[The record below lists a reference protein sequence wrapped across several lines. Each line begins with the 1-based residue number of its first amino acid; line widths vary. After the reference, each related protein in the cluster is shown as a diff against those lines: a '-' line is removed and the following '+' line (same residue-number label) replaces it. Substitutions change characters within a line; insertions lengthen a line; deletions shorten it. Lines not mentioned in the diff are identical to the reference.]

1 MQRLH
6 FLLQYLWFSLAGAIV
21 CYSSCT
27 LEKGRINQISKNW
40 ETKTLKNSWD
50 TRDHYPDAIDTSR
63 NIQSAVTKMSVG
75 IEKLT
80 SQARSLNTL
89 LFIIDT
95 CLQKNQRLQKHG
107 NKQVPAKKSA
117 FDRVHYMPRLSINVT
132 KRRFKTGKKSLG
144 HPSSQSA

>member
-1 MQRLH
+1 
-6 FLLQYLWFSLAGAIV
+6 
-21 CYSSCT
+21 
-27 LEKGRINQISKNW
+27 
-40 ETKTLKNSWD
+40 
-50 TRDHYPDAIDTSR
+50 
-63 NIQSAVTKMSVG
+63 MSVG

-132 KRRFKTGKKSLG
+132 KRKFKTGKKSLG